1 MPLCHQR
8 KLLYYSAGFSRALK
22 TTNPNLI
29 NADMNKLFTI
39 ILLLTVLISTSR
51 AQESEE
57 AAPVV
62 EKDKPVRSPWESGYL
77 IDAQTSLIHVKN
89 TFEFVI
95 QHKFGTIENGS
106 SDLWGI
112 YAPGANVR
120 IALNFVPYKNVK
132 IGWGITKKN
141 MYNDFNAKWTIVEQ
155 TRKNTVPVSVT
166 LFGLM
171 AIDGR
176 STDFF
181 KSQQYYQS
189 SDPLA
194 YHKLHEY
201 RFSERYSYF
210 SQLIIGRKF
219 TEWLTLQAGASFSH
233 FNLVGV
239 TGDHDKIGAHL
250 AGRIKF
256 SPQLS
261 YIFNCDVPLKIK
273 KISEQREWI
282 DPPKPNLACG
292 LEISTSTH
300 AFQIYIG
307 SSDGIL
313 PQEMM
318 VNNQKDW
325 KNKGLSVGFT
335 ITRLWFF

>member
-1 MPLCHQR
+1 
-8 KLLYYSAGFSRALK
+8 
-22 TTNPNLI
+22 
-29 NADMNKLFTI
+29 MNKFLSI
-39 ILLLTVLISTSR
+39 IFLLTCWVSFAM
-51 AQESEE
+51 AQESEQTTNAE
-57 AAPVV
+57 

-77 IDAQTSLIHVKN
+77 IDAQTSKIPVKN
-89 TFEFVI
+89 TLEFVI
-95 QHKFGTIENGS
+95 QHKFGTIENGK

-120 IALNFVPYKNVK
+120 LALNYVVCNNVQ

-141 MYNDFNAKWTIVEQ
+141 MYNDFNAKWTILEQ

-166 LFGLM
+166 LYGTM

-176 STDFF
+176 SKDFF
-181 KSQQYYQS
+181 KSEQYFHS
-189 SDPLA
+189 SDPIGPLVR
-194 YHKLHEY
+194 HTFRPE
-201 RFSERYSYF
+201 ERLSYF

-219 TEWLTLQAGASFSH
+219 TEWLSVQAGASFTH
-233 FNLVGV
+233 YNLVAK
-239 TGDHDKIGAHL
+239 TGDHDKVGAHFS
-250 AGRIKF
+250 GRVKF
-256 SPQLS
+256 SPQS
-261 YIFNCDVPLKIK
+261 SFIFNYDIPLKIK
-273 KISEQREWI
+273 DISEQREFV

-292 LEISTSTH
+292 LEVSTSTH

-318 VNNQKDW
+318 MYNQKDW
-325 KNKGLSVGFT
+325 KNKGLSFGFT